1 MRLLHAV
8 AGFILFFELPIPIYW
23 LILHPFNAFWRSRVR
38 AAFWFAGLT
47 AWTCGGAV
55 LWIFRHELLSA
66 TPPSWV
72 AIVLGFLLIAIEGY
86 LFVRVEREL
95 GSRRLV
101 GHAELTGTGEMFSGG
116 LYAHVRHPR
125 YAGMFS
131 AVLGA
136 ALLANT
142 KLLWIVL
149 VLWCPFALTVIR
161 LEEKELASR
170 FGQAYETYRRQVPAF
185 LPLRKFLIG
194 KQKT

>member
-1 MRLLHAV
+1 MRFLHVV

-23 LILHPFNAFWRSRVR
+23 MILHPFNTFWRSRVR

-47 AWTCGGAV
+47 AWTCGGIL
-55 LWIFRHELLSA
+55 LWRFRHDLLTS
-66 TPPSWV
+66 TRPPWFAV
-72 AIVLGFLLIAIEGY
+72 ASGFALIAVEGY

-101 GHAELTGTGEMFSGG
+101 GHAELTGTGEMFAGG

-136 ALLANT
+136 ALLAGT
-142 KLLWIVL
+142 PSLWIVL
-149 VLWCPFALTVIR
+149 IVWFPVALIVIR
-161 LEEKELASR
+161 IEERELAAR
-170 FGQAYETYRRQVPAF
+170 FGPIYEEYRKRVPAF
-185 LPLRKFLIG
+185 LPFLMPSRG
-194 KQKT
+194 KP